1 MSNENDPIYTIL
13 TSMYNAGTNKDS
25 YNRDKLIQES
35 TMLLPKECKR
45 YNLNTETSIDFNRVD
60 RRALTDD
67 TNVLFRYYQNNVEFV
82 NSFAEQALEDERN
95 YFVKKYSVKAY
106 NALLSQREVYFAQ
119 RKEAERKQNQTTG
132 RNNQSGRNNGM
143 NNKRCKPGVD
153 RSVITQLKKN
163 MSMWMTGTD
172 PKTTYRKIE
181 YRSAEQ
187 ETLSTLNQY
196 VTVTY
201 YVAFGVLLLLLGTSG
216 NLQFQERFLFYLLL
230 LLLPVLY
237 PFVFSWIYH
246 AVASWTKPDPTHGP
260 KNAFLDTKP
269 STMNAYD
276 M

>member
-1 MSNENDPIYTIL
+1 MSDETDPIYTLL

-25 YNRDKLIQES
+25 YNRDKLIQDS
-35 TMLLPKECKR
+35 TLILPKECKR
-45 YNLNTETSIDFNRVD
+45 YNLNSESSIDFNRID
-60 RRALTDD
+60 RRALTED
-67 TNVLFRYYQNNVEFV
+67 TNVLFRYYQNNIEFV

-106 NALLSQREVYFAQ
+106 NALLLQRELYFKQ
-119 RKEAERKQNQTTG
+119 RKEDDERKITGKCEPVPCVNTNTNTDTGTNQTT
-132 RNNQSGRNNGM
+132 
-143 NNKRCKPGVD
+143 
-153 RSVITQLKKN
+153 VITDLKKN
-163 MSMWMTGTD
+163 LSLWLTGTD

-216 NLQFQERFLFYLLL
+216 NLKFEERFIAYIIL
-230 LLLPVLY
+230 LLLPLLY
-237 PFVFSWIYH
+237 PFLFSWIYRT
-246 AVASWTKPDPTHGP
+246 VSSLTKPEPLHGP

-269 STMNAYD
+269 STMDAYD